1 MDNRKIYMVALA
13 TLLGVSAVGTT
24 TVPFTQPIEAQA
36 STEYTYS
43 AQQQKALKLFNDYR
57 VKCGLN
63 PVKLNPYLTKAAQ
76 NHANFLLANGY
87 STYGHDEKKGLK
99 GYTGKDPTARVK
111 ATGYTP
117 PEYATIAEVAAFED
131 SSTLA
136 IKMLIENAYLHRTV
150 MLEPSL
156 KEVGI
161 SDGNITVIDGVH
173 DPDVEAGEVM
183 FPYDGMTNVPTYF
196 SAAFEDP
203 NPLRFFDKEESGTII
218 TYNIAQKY
226 DLNEEATIKLYDP
239 QGNLV
244 PAYYRG
250 QIAATIST
258 YPKKELKK
266 GTTYTAKVKFYD
278 NNSKKTISREWS
290 FTTEGKAPTTKPSTP
305 AVKQKVLGNVTPRWG
320 TKITRYNK
328 DGKRVGSVEYG
339 TSYNVVKVTSTRYYL
354 TDGGYIPKGKNALY
368 YEGVVL
374 SKTKSMTV
382 YNAKGKVVR
391 KYPVETKVKVF
402 SHTTKR
408 YNIGNG
414 EYIKVSSTTKFIKN
428 GKS

>member
-13 TLLGVSAVGTT
+13 TLIGVSAVGTT
-24 TVPFTQPIEAQA
+24 VPLTQPIEAQA

-99 GYTGKDPTARVK
+99 GYTGIDPTARVK

-117 PEYATIAEVAAFED
+117 PEYNTIVEVASFED

-136 IKMLIENAYLHRTV
+136 VKGLIENAYLHRLV
-150 MLEPSL
+150 MLSPSL
-156 KEVGI
+156 TQVGI
-161 SDGNITVIDGVH
+161 SDGNITVIDGVQ
-173 DPDVEAGEVM
+173 DPDIESEEFM

-196 SAAFEDP
+196 SDAFEDP

-226 DLNEEATIKLYDP
+226 DLSEDTTIKLYDP

-244 PAYYRG
+244 PSYYRSNFLD
-250 QIAATIST
+250 TIST

-290 FTTEGKAPTTKPSTP
+290 FTTEGKAPTPKPSTP
-305 AVKQKVLGNVTPRWG
+305 VKQKVLGNVTPKWG

-354 TDGGYIPKGKNALY
+354 SDGGYIPKGKNALY

-382 YNAKGKVVR
+382 YNAKGKAVR

-414 EYIKVSSTTKFIKN
+414 KYIKVSKTTKFIKN
-428 GKS
+428 GKF